1 MATVTLTKDN
11 FVDTIQGN
19 DTVLIDFW
27 AEWCGPCRQ
36 FAPVFEASSDKHDDI
51 VHAKVD
57 TEAEAELA
65 STFGIQSIPT
75 LVVFKEQTIVF
86 AQPGSLPSDVLED
99 LVGQVKSLDMDEVR
113 KQIAEHEAEHDHD
126 HDHEGHD
133 HSGHDH
139 SHDHD
144 PSHTH

>member
-11 FVDTIQGN
+11 FVDTIQNN

-36 FAPVFEASSDKHDDI
+36 FAPVFEASSEKHDDI

-57 TEAEAELA
+57 TEAETELA
-65 STFGIQSIPT
+65 TTFGIQSIPT

-86 AQPGSLPSDVLED
+86 AQPGSLPADVLED
-99 LVGQVKSLDMDEVR
+99 LVGQIESLDMDEVR
-113 KQIAEHEAEHDHD
+113 KKIAEHEAEHDHEG

-133 HSGHDH
+133 HDHSHEGHDH
-139 SHDHD
+139 SH
-144 PSHTH
+144 TH